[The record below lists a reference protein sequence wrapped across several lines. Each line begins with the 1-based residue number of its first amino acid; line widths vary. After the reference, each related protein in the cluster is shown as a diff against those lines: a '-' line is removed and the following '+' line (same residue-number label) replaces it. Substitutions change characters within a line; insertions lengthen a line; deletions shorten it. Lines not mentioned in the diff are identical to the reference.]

1 MSKLSMDELNR
12 LSISDFKKSIKSN
25 FCLILDDI
33 RSMSNVGSIF
43 RTADCFLT
51 AKIYLCG
58 ITAQPPHREIEK
70 TALGATESVE
80 WEYKSDVMELITT
93 LKNEGWE
100 IVPLEQVE
108 NSISLDKFKPD
119 STKKYAFIFGNEVF
133 GVKQEIINFSDYVIE
148 IPQFGTKHSLNVSV
162 SMGMLVWDYYSKI
175 KGKVRDSPL

>member
-12 LSISDFKKSIKSN
+12 LSISDYKKAIKSN

-51 AKIYLCG
+51 SKIYLCG

-70 TALGATESVE
+70 TALGATESVD
-80 WEYKSDVMELITT
+80 WEYKSDVIELLTS
-93 LKNEGWE
+93 LKNEGWQ
-100 IVPLEQVE
+100 IVSLEQVE
-108 NSISLDKFKPD
+108 NSIFLDEFKPD
-119 STKKYAFIFGNEVF
+119 LTKKYAFILGNEVF
-133 GVKQEIINFSDYVIE
+133 GVKQEIINFSDCVIE

-162 SMGMLVWDYYSKI
+162 STGILVWDYYSKI
-175 KGKVRDSPL
+175 KGKVRDNPL

>member
-1 MSKLSMDELNR
+1 MDELNR
-12 LSISDFKKSIKSN
+12 LTVNQFKNEVKNN

-51 AKIYLCG
+51 SKVYLCG

-80 WEYKSDVMELITT
+80 WEYINDIIDLITS
-93 LKNEGWE
+93 LKNKGWQ
-100 IVPLEQVE
+100 IVSLEQVE
-108 NSISLDKFKPD
+108 NSIFLDEFKPD
-119 STKKYAFIFGNEVF
+119 ITEKYAFVLGNEVF
-133 GVKQEIINFSDYVIE
+133 GVKQEIIDRSDYVIE

-162 SMGMLVWDYYSKI
+162 STGMLIWDYYSKI
-175 KGKVRDSPL
+175 KGKVRESPL